1 MPKRRTCFW
10 SRSTLA
16 ESKLE
21 RHFWRFWLSGLLL
34 LALMIAMDPAFS
46 NEISPL
52 GMRDHQTAGT
62 SQRVDAIQEAWQA
75 AGVLNFARFGMAID
89 LIYIAI
95 YAFGAYCGGRLFSQ
109 SPKPVL
115 RRLGWTIAAT
125 AVIGGAADGIETLCQ
140 LVQIMMLKGSDL
152 LAGAAAT
159 AQPVK
164 TIAFLVTFFGLL
176 MALYIRR
183 TTRRAG

>member
-1 MPKRRTCFW
+1 M
-10 SRSTLA
+10 A

-21 RHFWRFWLSGLLL
+21 RRFWRFWLSGLLL

-62 SQRVDAIQEAWQA
+62 ALRVDAIQWAWQA
-75 AGVLNFARFGMAID
+75 TGVLNLARFGMAID
-89 LIYIAI
+89 LVYIAI

-115 RRLGWTIAAT
+115 RRLGWVIVAT
-125 AVIGGAADGIETLCQ
+125 AIMGGAADAIETSCQ
-140 LVQIMMLKGSDL
+140 FAQIMMLKGSDL
-152 LAGAAAT
+152 FAGVAAT

-164 TIAFLVTFFGLL
+164 TIAFLMTFFGLL
-176 MALYIRR
+176 MALHIRR
-183 TTRRAG
+183 TTRRTG

>member
-1 MPKRRTCFW
+1 M
-10 SRSTLA
+10 A

-21 RHFWRFWLSGLLL
+21 RRFWRFWLSGLLL
-34 LALMIAMDPAFS
+34 LALMIAMDTAFS

-62 SQRVDAIQEAWQA
+62 SLRVDAIQEAWQA

-115 RRLGWTIAAT
+115 RRIGWVIVAT

-140 LVQIMMLKGSDL
+140 FVQIMMLKGSDL
-152 LAGAAAT
+152 LAGVAAT

>member
-1 MPKRRTCFW
+1 M
-10 SRSTLA
+10 A

-21 RHFWRFWLSGLLL
+21 RRFWRFWLSGLLL
-34 LALMIAMDPAFS
+34 LAMMIAMDPAFS

-52 GMRDHQTAGT
+52 GMQDHQTAGT
-62 SQRVDAIQEAWQA
+62 ALRVDAIQWAWQA
-75 AGVLNFARFGMAID
+75 TGVLNLARFGMAID
-89 LIYIAI
+89 LVYIAI

-115 RRLGWTIAAT
+115 RRLGWVIVAT
-125 AVIGGAADGIETLCQ
+125 AIMGGAADAIETSCQ
-140 LVQIMMLKGSDL
+140 FAQIMMLKGSDL
-152 LAGAAAT
+152 FAGVAAT

-176 MALYIRR
+176 MALHIRR
-183 TTRRAG
+183 TTRRTG

>member
-1 MPKRRTCFW
+1 MAE
-10 SRSTLA
+10 STL
-16 ESKLE
+16 E
-21 RHFWRFWLSGLLL
+21 RRFWRFWLSGLLL

-62 SQRVDAIQEAWQA
+62 ALRVDAIQWAWQA
-75 AGVLNFARFGMAID
+75 TGVLNLARFGMAID
-89 LIYIAI
+89 LVYIAI

-115 RRLGWTIAAT
+115 RRLGWVIVAT
-125 AVIGGAADGIETLCQ
+125 AIMGGAADAIETSCQ
-140 LVQIMMLKGSDL
+140 FAQIMMLKGSDL
-152 LAGAAAT
+152 FAGVAAT

-176 MALYIRR
+176 MALHIRR
-183 TTRRAG
+183 TTRRTG

>member
-1 MPKRRTCFW
+1 M
-10 SRSTLA
+10 A

-21 RHFWRFWLSGLLL
+21 RRFWRFWLSGLLL

-52 GMRDHQTAGT
+52 GMRDHQTAGAAL
-62 SQRVDAIQEAWQA
+62 RVDAIQWAWQA
-75 AGVLNFARFGMAID
+75 TGVLNLARFGMAID
-89 LIYIAI
+89 LVYIAI
-95 YAFGAYCGGRLFSQ
+95 YAFGAFCGGRLFSQ

-115 RRLGWTIAAT
+115 RRLGWVIVAT
-125 AVIGGAADGIETLCQ
+125 AIIGGAADAIETLCQ
-140 LVQIMMLKGSDL
+140 FAQIMMLKGSDL

>member
-1 MPKRRTCFW
+1 MP
-10 SRSTLA
+10 

-21 RHFWRFWLSGLLL
+21 RRFWRFWLSGLLL

-62 SQRVDAIQEAWQA
+62 SLRVDAIQGAWQA
-75 AGVLNFARFGMAID
+75 TGVLNFARFGMAID
-89 LIYIAI
+89 LVYIAI

-115 RRLGWTIAAT
+115 RRLGWAIAAT
-125 AVIGGAADGIETLCQ
+125 AVIGGAADAIETLSQ
-140 LVQIMMLKGSDL
+140 FVQIMTMKGDDL
-152 LAGAAAT
+152 LAGVAAT

>member
-1 MPKRRTCFW
+1 MT
-10 SRSTLA
+10 

-21 RHFWRFWLSGLLL
+21 RSFWRFWLSGLLL

-62 SQRVDAIQEAWQA
+62 ALRVDAIQRGWQA
-75 AGVLNFARFGMAID
+75 AGVLNFARFGMAVD

-115 RRLGWTIAAT
+115 RRLGWVIVAT
-125 AVIGGAADGIETLCQ
+125 AIIGGAADAIETLCQ
-140 LVQIMMLKGSDL
+140 FAQIMMLEGRDL

>member
-1 MPKRRTCFW
+1 M
-10 SRSTLA
+10 A

-21 RHFWRFWLSGLLL
+21 RRFWRFWLSGLLL

-62 SQRVDAIQEAWQA
+62 ALRVDAIQWAWQA
-75 AGVLNFARFGMAID
+75 TGVLNLARFGMAID
-89 LIYIAI
+89 LVYIAI

-115 RRLGWTIAAT
+115 RRLGWVIVAT
-125 AVIGGAADGIETLCQ
+125 AIIGGAADAIETSCQ
-140 LVQIMMLKGSDL
+140 FAQIMMLKGSDL
-152 LAGAAAT
+152 FAGVAAT

-176 MALYIRR
+176 MALHIRR
-183 TTRRAG
+183 TTRRTG

>member
-1 MPKRRTCFW
+1 M
-10 SRSTLA
+10 A

-21 RHFWRFWLSGLLL
+21 RRFWRFWLSGLLL

-62 SQRVDAIQEAWQA
+62 SLRVDAIQEAWQA

-95 YAFGAYCGGRLFSQ
+95 YAFGAYCGGWLFSQ

>member
-1 MPKRRTCFW
+1 M
-10 SRSTLA
+10 A

-21 RHFWRFWLSGLLL
+21 RRFWRFWLSGLLL

-62 SQRVDAIQEAWQA
+62 VLRVDAIQGAWRA
-75 AGVLNFARFGMAID
+75 AGVLNLARFGMAID
-89 LIYIAI
+89 LVYIAI

-125 AVIGGAADGIETLCQ
+125 AIIGGAADSIETLCQ
-140 LVQIMMLKGSDL
+140 FVQIMTMKGDDL
-152 LAGAAAT
+152 LAGVAAT

>member
-1 MPKRRTCFW
+1 M
-10 SRSTLA
+10 A

-21 RHFWRFWLSGLLL
+21 RRFWRFWLSGLLL

-62 SQRVDAIQEAWQA
+62 ALRVDAIQWAWQA
-75 AGVLNFARFGMAID
+75 TGVLNLARFGMAID
-89 LIYIAI
+89 LVYIAI

-115 RRLGWTIAAT
+115 RRLGWVIVAT
-125 AVIGGAADGIETLCQ
+125 AIMGGAADAIETSCQ
-140 LVQIMMLKGSDL
+140 FAQIMMLKGSDL
-152 LAGAAAT
+152 FAGVAAT

-176 MALYIRR
+176 MALHIRR
-183 TTRRAG
+183 TTRRTG

>member
-1 MPKRRTCFW
+1 M
-10 SRSTLA
+10 A

-21 RHFWRFWLSGLLL
+21 RRFWRFWLSGLLL

-62 SQRVDAIQEAWQA
+62 SLRVDAIQGAWQA
-75 AGVLNFARFGMAID
+75 TGVLNFARFGMAID
-89 LIYIAI
+89 LVYIAI

-115 RRLGWTIAAT
+115 RRLGWVIVAT
-125 AVIGGAADGIETLCQ
+125 AIIGGAADAIETLCQ
-140 LVQIMMLKGSDL
+140 FVQIMTFDGSDV
-152 LAGAAAT
+152 LAGIAAT